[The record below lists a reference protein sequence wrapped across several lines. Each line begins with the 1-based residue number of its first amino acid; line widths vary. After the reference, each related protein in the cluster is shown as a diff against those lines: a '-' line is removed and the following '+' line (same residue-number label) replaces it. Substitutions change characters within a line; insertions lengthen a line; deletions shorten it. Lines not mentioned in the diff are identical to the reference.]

1 MSKRF
6 AWIGCVLAAVLCV
19 WTGCKDDVTTT
30 GQSVL
35 DADDAIIV
43 LTDTFGI
50 RSSIDSC
57 QAIAAQADSF
67 LLGDPVTY
75 TADIKISNTKLEDGY
90 ANLMYRFTDIYN
102 QIYWSEAILY

>member
-6 AWIGCVLAAVLCV
+6 AWIGCTLAAVLCV

-57 QAIAAQADSF
+57 KAIAAQADSF
-67 LLGDPVTY
+67 LLGEIETDYGLLRRFLGGFGGFDMPIYVLLQLGRGCQF
-75 TADIKISNTKLEDGY
+75 ADSGQCL
-90 ANLMYRFTDIYN
+90 
-102 QIYWSEAILY
+102 

>member
-1 MSKRF
+1 MISIRHYCNKGMSKRF
-6 AWIGCVLAAVLCV
+6 AWIGCTLAAVLCV

-57 QAIAAQADSF
+57 KAIAAQADSF
-67 LLGDPVTY
+67 LLGE
-75 TADIKISNTKLEDGY
+75 IE
-90 ANLMYRFTDIYN
+90 TDYGLFGHL
-102 QIYWSEAILY
+102 S

>member
-6 AWIGCVLAAVLCV
+6 AWIGCTLAAVLCV

-57 QAIAAQADSF
+57 KAIAAQAATNVVLNGF
-67 LLGDPVTY
+67 ILGF
-75 TADIKISNTKLEDGY
+75 SCCL
-90 ANLMYRFTDIYN
+90 FT
-102 QIYWSEAILY
+102 EAL